1 MKKNEKEKVEKVK
14 TRKENKKIYN
24 IAKKTLFITILILI
38 FIIAPKLTNLTKE
51 IVKVIYELK
60 DEYITRF
67 WTIILVL
74 ISMAFTLFINK
85 KEK

>member
-1 MKKNEKEKVEKVK
+1 MKKIEKEKVEKVK
-14 TRKENKKIYN
+14 TRKENKKFYN

-38 FIIAPKLTNLTKE
+38 FIIAPRLTNLTKE

-74 ISMAFTLFINK
+74 ISMAFTHFINK